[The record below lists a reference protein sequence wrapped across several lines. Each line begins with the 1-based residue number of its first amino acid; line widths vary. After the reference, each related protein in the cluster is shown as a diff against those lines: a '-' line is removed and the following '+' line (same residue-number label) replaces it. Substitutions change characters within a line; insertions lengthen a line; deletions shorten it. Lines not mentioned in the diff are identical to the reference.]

1 MTTIARHS
9 HRSLNIWPGFVDA
22 LATLLMVIIFLLMIF
37 VLAQFYLSDAI
48 SGRDSALKKL
58 QNQVGELADLLALER
73 KSSKSLRLNIS
84 QLSQELQSSVYVRD
98 TLSDNLQSMVL
109 RAESAEEMAK
119 TIGLKLSDA
128 LKIVE
133 TDKETIKLKVQE
145 LAKLHQDVAALT
157 ALREELEKNV
167 SGLSGKLDKSKTAV
181 IEERKISDS
190 AKAQVAL
197 LNKQMATLRNQ
208 LSQLEATLTTNER
221 LAKEQNVKITS
232 LGKRLNAALA
242 GKVQELSRYRSEFFG
257 RLRKVLGQ
265 QRGVR
270 VVGDRFVFQSEV
282 LFGSASTEIELE
294 GQKQLTQLAQTLID
308 IAKKIPKD
316 IDWILRIDGHT
327 DKIPIRTSRYAS
339 NWELSSARAISVVK
353 LLIKQGIEP
362 NRLAATG
369 FGEFQPLDQRK
380 DEIAFRRNRRIELK
394 LTQR

>member
-1 MTTIARHS
+1 MSTIARRT

-48 SGRDSALKKL
+48 SGRDSALERL

-73 KSSKSLRLNIS
+73 KSSKDLRTNIS
-84 QLSQELQSSVYVRD
+84 QLSKELQASVYVRD
-98 TLSDNLQSMVL
+98 TLSDNLQSMLL
-109 RAESAEEMAK
+109 RAESAEEKAK
-119 TIGLKLSDA
+119 TIEIKLTDA
-128 LKIVE
+128 LKTIE
-133 TDKETIKLKVQE
+133 TDKESIKLKVLE
-145 LAKLHQDVAALT
+145 LAKLHQDVAALK
-157 ALREELEKNV
+157 ALREELESKV
-167 SGLSGKLDKSKTAV
+167 TGLSGKLKKSTTAI
-181 IEERKISDS
+181 IEERKLSES
-190 AKAQVAL
+190 AQAQVAL
-197 LNKQMATLRNQ
+197 LNKQMAALRSQ
-208 LSQLEATLTTNER
+208 LSQLEAILEASER
-221 LAKEQNVKITS
+221 KAKEQNVKITS

-257 RLRKVLGQ
+257 RLREMLGR

-282 LFGSASTEIELE
+282 LFGSGSAEIELE
-294 GQKQLTQLAQTLID
+294 GKKQLTQLALTLIE

-316 IDWILRIDGHT
+316 INWILRVDGHT
-327 DKIPIRTSRYAS
+327 DKVPIRTSRYAS

-353 LLIKQGIEP
+353 LLIEQGIDAS
-362 NRLAATG
+362 RLAATG

>member
-9 HRSLNIWPGFVDA
+9 HRSINIWPGFVDA

-128 LKIVE
+128 LKIV
-133 TDKETIKLKVQE
+133 DETIKLKVQE

-282 LFGSASTEIELE
+282 LFSSASTEIEPE